1 MTTTPTAAR
10 TAAGPRTFW
19 TVGLSA
25 SALAYLAVFA
35 LTRDAPL
42 WHDLRATGLN
52 VAALALA
59 VLGARAVLRR
69 WILPLGGWRMWA
81 AHAALAAA
89 FALMWAWLL
98 YVATGIAE
106 SGSLRRFDVV
116 PFLIGAAERWQMMQ
130 GLFAYA
136 AVAAATVLEHRPA
149 GALLVLD
156 NAAPDYRERFLL
168 RRDGEV
174 LSLAAAD
181 IVSVIGADDYAE
193 IVTTQGTH
201 LASTTLE
208 TLEGALDSRRFLRV
222 HRSAI
227 ANLDRIVRAEPVG
240 GGRMTLVMSAGPD
253 LAVSRSGA
261 RRLREHL
268 L

>member
-1 MTTTPTAAR
+1 MTTSPTAAR
-10 TAAGPRTFW
+10 ISAGPKTFW
-19 TVGLSA
+19 TVGLAA
-25 SALAYLAVFA
+25 SAMAYLAVFE
-35 LTRDAPL
+35 LTLDAPL
-42 WHDLRATGLN
+42 WRDLRAAGLN
-52 VAALALA
+52 VGALTLTA
-59 VLGARAVLRR
+59 LGARAVLRR
-69 WILPLGGWRMWA
+69 WILPLGGWRVWA
-81 AHAALAAA
+81 AHTALAAA
-89 FALMWAWLL
+89 FALAWAWLL

-106 SGSLRRFDVV
+106 SGSLRRFDVI
-116 PFLIGAAERWQMMQ
+116 PFLAGPAERWQMMQ

-156 NAAPDYRERFLL
+156 RAAPDYRERFLL
-168 RRDGEV
+168 RREGEV

-193 IVTTQGTH
+193 IVTPQGSH

-208 TLEGALDSRRFLRV
+208 TLEAALDPTRFLRV